1 MWVEPEAAQEYN
13 RKEGGNWGG
22 WILPSFK
29 NKSDNNKERE
39 SLDVQW
45 CILGHKISWLFVRL
59 IRGGCGG
66 RGGMGVV
73 VVVGRGGV
81 GVVVVGGGVH
91 L

>member
-45 CILGHKISWLFVRL
+45 CILGHKIS
-59 IRGGCGG
+59 
-66 RGGMGVV
+66 
-73 VVVGRGGV
+73 
-81 GVVVVGGGVH
+81 
-91 L
+91 